1 MKDLIHDKRPPMAT
15 ILVLDDDANV
25 RRLLRAVLE
34 SSGYEVLDAAEG
46 RAGLTLYRQRAADLV
61 ITDIRMPTLDGLG
74 LMIELTREFLNV
86 KVIAM
91 SGTRELLGRAKLLGA
106 RHTFH
111 KPFDMKE
118 LLSAVK
124 YELAH

>member
-1 MKDLIHDKRPPMAT
+1 MAT
-15 ILVLDDDANV
+15 ILVLDDEANV

-34 SSGYEVLDAAEG
+34 SAGYEVLEAAEG
-46 RAGLTLYRQRAADLV
+46 RAGLTLYRQRGADLV
-61 ITDIRMPTLDGLG
+61 ITDICMPTLDGLD

-106 RHTFH
+106 RHTLR

>member
-1 MKDLIHDKRPPMAT
+1 MAT
-15 ILVLDDDANV
+15 ILVLDDEAAV
-25 RRLLRAVLE
+25 RRLLRTVLE
-34 SSGYEVLDAAEG
+34 SAGHEVLDAADG
-46 RAGLTLYRQRAADLV
+46 QAGLTLYRQRAADLV
-61 ITDIRMPTLDGLG
+61 ITDICMPTLDGLD
-74 LMIELTREFLNV
+74 LMIELTREFLDV

-91 SGTRELLGRAKLLGA
+91 SGVPGKLELLGRAKLLGA
-106 RHTFH
+106 RQTLH

>member
-1 MKDLIHDKRPPMAT
+1 MAT

-34 SSGYEVLDAAEG
+34 SSGYEVLDAAKG

>member
-1 MKDLIHDKRPPMAT
+1 MKKKGNSFTGCGCSGGPRLRSPRTWQPKR
-15 ILVLDDDANV
+15 
-25 RRLLRAVLE
+25 
-34 SSGYEVLDAAEG
+34 
-46 RAGLTLYRQRAADLV
+46 RAGGGLYRQRTADLV
-61 ITDIRMPTLDGLG
+61 ITDICMPTLDGLD

-106 RHTFH
+106 RQPFH